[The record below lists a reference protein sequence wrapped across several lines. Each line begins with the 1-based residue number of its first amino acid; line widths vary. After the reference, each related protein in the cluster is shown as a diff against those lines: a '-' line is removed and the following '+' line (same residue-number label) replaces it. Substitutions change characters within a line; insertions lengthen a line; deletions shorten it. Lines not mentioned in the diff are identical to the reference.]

1 MTDIINLF
9 KKKNI
14 EFTKFENF
22 DFCKFLYK
30 IKSSLEYIKSGSTGH
45 TFKGTIDKKM
55 FYAIKIIPY
64 IKKER
69 YGDIKNNKRPENVEI
84 EIQKKLSKYSD
95 INFIK
100 CYEYF
105 HTNIEQFIKLDI
117 DDNKEYIKFKEN
129 FYKDIYY
136 DKVLVIISEW
146 ADGGDLLDFIRRNK
160 NKINH
165 KQWKVI
171 FFQVIFILSS
181 IQQHYPNFRHNDLK
195 PNNILIQN
203 NFSKKKFIIYSLE
216 NYEFKV
222 PNIGI
227 QLKISDFDFSC
238 IDGEV
243 DNIKMNSKYVRK
255 AKISKTK
262 NRYYDLHFFL
272 NFLINPSICPD
283 LLDENYSSTEIIS
296 FIDDI
301 LPKKLRKS
309 YENNKCRLIY
319 NIEYKLPFDIL
330 IENDF
335 FSEFII

>member
-9 KKKNI
+9 KNNNI

-22 DFCKFLYK
+22 DFCKFLHK

-45 TFKGTIDKKM
+45 TFKGTVDKNL

-69 YGDIKNNKRPENVEI
+69 YGDITNNKRPENVEI
-84 EIQKKLSKYSD
+84 EIQNKLSNYN

-117 DDNKEYIKFKEN
+117 DENKEYTKFKEN

-146 ADGGDLLDFIRRNK
+146 ADGGDLLDFIRK
-160 NKINH
+160 YKSKINH
-165 KQWKVI
+165 KQWKII
-171 FFQVIFILSS
+171 FFQVLFILAS
-181 IQQHYPNFRHNDLK
+181 IQFYYPSFRHNDLK
-195 PNNILIQN
+195 PNNILIKN
-203 NFSKKKFIIYSLE
+203 NFSKKKYIIYTLD
-216 NYEFKV
+216 NYTFKV

-227 QLKISDFDFSC
+227 ELNISDFDFSC

-243 DNIKMNSKYVRK
+243 DNIKMNSTYVKK

-262 NRYYDLHFFL
+262 NRYYDLHFFF
-272 NFLINPSICPD
+272 NFLINASISSE
-283 LLDENYSSTEIIS
+283 LLDEKYSSDEIIS
-296 FIDDI
+296 FINYI
-301 LPKKLRKS
+301 LPEKLRKS
-309 YENNKCRLIY
+309 YKNNKCRLIY
-319 NIEYKLPFDIL
+319 NIEYKIPFDIL
-330 IENDF
+330 KEYPYF
-335 FSEFII
+335 KEFII